1 MRRSDEEDPDATAF
15 DVGGAQTLFQIE
27 KLGPK
32 FRLYIFQKV
41 VLTFFFVLSPHF
53 QSRVELSSVKIWFL
67 HLQDQRIFD
76 FIYHHICMIS

>member
-15 DVGGAQTLFQIE
+15 DVGAPGVVPDR

-41 VLTFFFVLSPHF
+41 VPTFFFVLSPHF
-53 QSRVELSSVKIWFL
+53 QSRVELSSVPIL
-67 HLQDQRIFD
+67 
-76 FIYHHICMIS
+76 